1 MKMAALYVSV
11 LLISFIVNRAAIADC
26 SPPPLQAQFAI
37 DYSYPPYNQLPN
49 IADNPGLSSEGVSE
63 RTAAMSN
70 AIGAYRS
77 THGLESAQPGT
88 AFMITYQDG
97 AVEEGQ
103 VQLITSD
110 VQALPVP
117 GSFESAEEVEQ
128 CAAQQNDGA
137 LSGGGGGENTGLGG
151 NGIGGS
157 GGLVFS
163 AGFCHDYY
171 SGGSYIGTSCPHA
184 P

>member
-1 MKMAALYVSV
+1 MKMAALYVSA
-11 LLISFIVNRAAIADC
+11 LLISFCVNRAAIANC

-70 AIGAYRS
+70 AIGTYHL
-77 THGLESAQPGT
+77 THGLESAPPGT

-103 VQLITSD
+103 VQLLTSS

-117 GSFESAEEVEQ
+117 GSFESAVEVAQ
-128 CAAQQNDGA
+128 CAAQKKQGGLA
-137 LSGGGGGENTGLGG
+137 GGGGGGNSGFGG
-151 NGIGGS
+151 GGSGGS

-163 AGFCHDYY
+163 VGFCYDYY
-171 SGGSYIGTSCPHA
+171 SNGSYIGTSCPRA
-184 P
+184 A